1 MNKTIRYALFLL
13 VLGIIAGGLLAV
25 VNSFTAPIIEER
37 QREAVMEAL
46 NEHFDYPEYSL
57 DRSDEYPDRTSEI
70 TAIYFAFDEGNVDP
84 VAVIYQVTT
93 QGYGGAVVSL
103 VGIKADGTFDDVA
116 VVEAKNETPNLG
128 TQIIGHDFGIKNESV
143 NDYSYD
149 TIGGATKSSEAVH
162 FAIDIAADH
171 FKKIQDKLGGI
182 TNEQ

>member
-57 DRSDEYPDRTSEI
+57 DRSHEYPDRTSEI
-70 TAIYFAFDEGNVDP
+70 TAIYFAFDEENVA
-84 VAVIYQVTT
+84 AVIYQVTT

-162 FAIDIAADH
+162 FAIDIAAEH
-171 FKKIQDKLGGI
+171 FIRYIGRD
-182 TNEQ
+182 NE

>member
-1 MNKTIRYALFLL
+1 
-13 VLGIIAGGLLAV
+13 LGIIAGGLLAV

-46 NEHFDYPEYSL
+46 NEHFDYPEYF
-57 DRSDEYPDRTSEI
+57 DRSDEYPVRTSEI
-70 TAIYFAFDEGNVDP
+70 TAIYFAYDEGKVAR

-162 FAIDIAADH
+162 FAIDIAAEH
-171 FKKIQDKLGGI
+171 FIRHIGRD
-182 TNEQ
+182 NE

>member
-57 DRSDEYPDRTSEI
+57 DRSHEYPDRTSEI
-70 TAIYFAFDEGNVDP
+70 TAIYFAFDEVNVAA

-93 QGYGGAVVSL
+93 QGYGGAVISL

-143 NDYSYD
+143 NNYSYD

-162 FAIDIAADH
+162 FAIDIAAAH
-171 FKKIQDKLGGI
+171 FKTIQDTLGGI